1 MKTIEIII
9 GFCVVIFCYILF
21 FVIKSKYF
29 IVGMNTL
36 LIILYFLFI
45 LRKLPTAFYKYKDT
59 TIYEKISILCGLF
72 FLAMSALYPFVGKYD
87 KLIGRI
93 GFVPFLISTALIF
106 TYGVFKKLFTNMPT
120 SEFKR
125 YIWTY
130 ARSILIMMSN
140 IILISTLTY
149 TSKTEYKNGLLIRK
163 IVKDGSDVYITS
175 YNDSLSMY
183 ETKVHIDDDYPR
195 LDYIIYYDSYPD
207 KINHIDTLNI
217 DYY

>member
-1 MKTIEIII
+1 MM
-9 GFCVVIFCYILF
+9 C
-21 FVIKSKYF
+21 
-29 IVGMNTL
+29 
-36 LIILYFLFI
+36 
-45 LRKLPTAFYKYKDT
+45 
-59 TIYEKISILCGLF
+59 
-72 FLAMSALYPFVGKYD
+72 ALYLCDRRYD

-93 GFVPFLISTALIF
+93 GFVPFLISTVAVF
-106 TYGVFKKLFTNMPT
+106 VYGLFKKLFTNMPT

-183 ETKVHIDDDYPR
+183 HIDDDYPR

>member
-1 MKTIEIII
+1 MKVIEIII
-9 GFCVVIFCYILF
+9 GFCVVIICYILF
-21 FVIKSKYF
+21 FLTKSKCF
-29 IVGMNTL
+29 IVGMNIL
-36 LIILYFLFI
+36 LVTVYLLFC
-45 LRKLPTAFYKYKDT
+45 LRKLSTAFYKYKDT
-59 TIYEKISILCGLF
+59 TIYEKISILCGVF

-87 KLIGRI
+87 KIIGRI

-106 TYGVFKKLFTNMPT
+106 TYGVFKKLFSDMPT

-130 ARSILIMMSN
+130 VRCILIMMSN

-149 TSKTEYKNGLLIRK
+149 TSESEYKNGILTRK
-163 IVKDGSDVYITS
+163 VVRDGNDSYITNF
-175 YNDSLSMY
+175 NDSLSMY
-183 ETKVHIDDDYPR
+183 ETKVHIADDYPR

-207 KINHIDTLNI
+207 RINRIDTLNI